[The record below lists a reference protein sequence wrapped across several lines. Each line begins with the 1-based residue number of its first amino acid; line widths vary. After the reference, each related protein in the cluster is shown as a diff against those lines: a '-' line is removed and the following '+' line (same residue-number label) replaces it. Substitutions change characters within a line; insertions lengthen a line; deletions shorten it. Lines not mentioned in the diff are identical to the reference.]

1 MFATIVLAVLP
12 TAGLIALGT
21 GLRRTGFLGDAF
33 WPQAERLAYFILLP
47 ALFLHG
53 LATADLSAV
62 PVARFAA
69 VIIAAILCVA
79 AGLVALRRRVADDGP
94 AFTSVFQGGIRF
106 NNYIGV
112 TVAAGLLGPLGIP
125 LAALAN
131 AVIVPTV
138 NVLCIVVFARFGRVR
153 ASPLGILRG
162 VATNPLVV
170 SCAMGGLMRVV
181 GLTLPP
187 VIEPMLK
194 ALGQASLPVGLL
206 CVGSAVNVLAIRSH
220 ARGAVLASAAK
231 FVAMPLV
238 TVLGCMALGVGG
250 PSALVAVVF
259 QSLPTAS
266 SSYILARQL
275 GGDAE
280 MMAGITAV
288 QTLAAAV
295 TMPLTLALAAAWLGA

>member
-1 MFATIVLAVLP
+1 MFTTIVLAVLP

-21 GLRRTGFLGDAF
+21 GLRMTGFLGEAF

-62 PVARFAA
+62 PVGRFAA
-69 VIIAAILCVA
+69 VIITAICCVA
-79 AGLVALRRRVADDGP
+79 AVLVALRRRITEDGA

-112 TVAAGLLGPLGIP
+112 TVAAGLFGPLGIP

-131 AVIVPTV
+131 ACIVPTA
-138 NVLCIVVFARFGRVR
+138 NVLCIVIFARFGRVR
-153 ASPLGILRG
+153 ASALGILRG

-170 SCAMGGLMRVV
+170 SCALAGLMRVA

-187 VIEPMLK
+187 VVEPMLK

-220 ARGAVLASAAK
+220 ARGAVLASVAK
-231 FVAMPLV
+231 FVAMPLA
-238 TVLGCMALGVGG
+238 TALGCIVLGIDGSAAL
-250 PSALVAVVF
+250 AAVLF

-280 MMAGITAV
+280 LMAGITAL
-288 QTLAAAV
+288 QTLAAAL
-295 TMPLTLALAAAWLGA
+295 TMPLTLALAAAWFGS